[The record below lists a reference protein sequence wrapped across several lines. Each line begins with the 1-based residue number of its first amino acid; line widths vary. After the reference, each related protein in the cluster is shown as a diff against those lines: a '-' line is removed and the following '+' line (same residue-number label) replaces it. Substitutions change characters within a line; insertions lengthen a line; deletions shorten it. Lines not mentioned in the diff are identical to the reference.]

1 MKVGDRDAWVLQF
14 ELDFTAE
21 SEKKDYKWKKENGAI
36 VLMDRGDGRRPA
48 MVYMSVPD
56 NLGTDVVE
64 RRAELA
70 ETGLNGGTRLV
81 GQAGGRNA
89 PSRCGEENE

>member
-1 MKVGDRDAWVLQF
+1 MELFKPPGVAETLDWVGALT

-21 SEKKDYKWKKENGAI
+21 SEKNDYKWKKENGAI

-56 NLGTDVVE
+56 NLGTDVVSDVLSSLKP
-64 RRAELA
+64 A
-70 ETGLNGGTRLV
+70 
-81 GQAGGRNA
+81 
-89 PSRCGEENE
+89 